1 VRTVTLKM
9 KLVVI
14 AVFVTFGVL
23 VNGRSIDQYTPEEE
37 NFALGVEANGHP
49 LGESLED
56 EGGKTELDPMA
67 QCLWDLLVCWNKRE
81 ISSSKCGFIYSD
93 CIEAAKKGKP
103 STDAPVTDLPPPPV
117 PDE

>member
-1 VRTVTLKM
+1 MTYLNS
-9 KLVVI
+9 VVI
-14 AVFVTFGVL
+14 ATGSTCTLAAPISANALFL
-23 VNGRSIDQYTPEEE
+23 TPII
-37 NFALGVEANGHP
+37 L
-49 LGESLED
+49 LY
-56 EGGKTELDPMA
+56 